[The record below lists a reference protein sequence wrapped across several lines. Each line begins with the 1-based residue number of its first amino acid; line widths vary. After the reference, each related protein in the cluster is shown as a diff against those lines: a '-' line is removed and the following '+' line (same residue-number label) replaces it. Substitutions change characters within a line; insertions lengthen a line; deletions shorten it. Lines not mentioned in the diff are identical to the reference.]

1 MSIGNGLGRD
11 CGLNRRR
18 MDHGD
23 ELPQKGNSKDKRF
36 DKNRHSLK
44 SQ

>member
-18 MDHGD
+18 MNLCNEFLD
-23 ELPQKGNSKDKRF
+23 LAKKF
-36 DKNRHSLK
+36 LK
-44 SQ
+44 IILKHAINTKIS